1 MLNQIMKEQID
12 KAIEFFENEIE
23 QCEIKLKGV
32 LREEYRKYLEN
43 IISHYQIALYA
54 LNELLE

>member
-1 MLNQIMKEQID
+1 MKEQID

-32 LREEYRKYLEN
+32 LQKEYREYLEN
-43 IISHYQIALYA
+43 AMSHYQMALYA
-54 LNELLE
+54 LNELLK